1 MWRRRIAQPFWL
13 RPSLIISVRNAPSDH
28 LRRDVSLDP
37 LLSTPSLR
45 TITREASIDRDTRIK
60 LLEPELSIPD
70 FKLPDQPE
78 SVA

>member
-60 LLEPELSIPD
+60 LLEPELLIPD
-70 FKLPDQPE
+70 FKLPD
-78 SVA
+78 